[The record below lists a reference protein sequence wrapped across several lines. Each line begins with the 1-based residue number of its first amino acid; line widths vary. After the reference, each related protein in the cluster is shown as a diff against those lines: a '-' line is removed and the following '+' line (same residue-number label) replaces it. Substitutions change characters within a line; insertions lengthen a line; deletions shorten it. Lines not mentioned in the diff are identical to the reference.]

1 MSARFLMTQLRLMVQ
16 PQDQSETLNQVL
28 GQRTLT
34 NSHLGLEAECFGKNR
49 VDGRQRTWHGGSP
62 FRG

>member
-1 MSARFLMTQLRLMVQ
+1 MSARFLMPQLRLMVE
-16 PQDQSETLNQVL
+16 PQDQPEALNQVL

-34 NSHLGLEAECFGKNR
+34 NGPLGLEAERFGKNGA
-49 VDGRQRTWHGGSP
+49 DGRQWTWHGGSP